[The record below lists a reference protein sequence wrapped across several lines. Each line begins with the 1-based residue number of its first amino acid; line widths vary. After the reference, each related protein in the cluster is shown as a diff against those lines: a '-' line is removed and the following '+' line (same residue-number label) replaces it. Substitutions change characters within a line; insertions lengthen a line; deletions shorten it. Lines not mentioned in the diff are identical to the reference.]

1 MGEMKSNGS
10 SLELACG
17 TEHRNRSAQ
26 SWSLDGED
34 QVQSKMPGL
43 FSLGGVNEAERAEPA
58 WS

>member
-1 MGEMKSNGS
+1 MKSNGS

-43 FSLGGVNEAERAEPA
+43 FSLGGVNEAERAGPA